1 MLLVMLTAR
10 LSLVAAVPQ
19 QEPALMWLMARL
31 VRQISSVLTV
41 FALIKNQMERLA
53 LQPVSAHPITVW
65 TDIVAIARV
74 RGCVSNVI

>member
-1 MLLVMLTAR
+1 
-10 LSLVAAVPQ
+10 
-19 QEPALMWLMARL
+19 
-31 VRQISSVLTV
+31 
-41 FALIKNQMERLA
+41 MERLA